1 MMTKALI
8 KLASIIVSL
17 PLAAMAVVA
26 AIQGEFLYSAVS
38 GGAAFFLLAFGLFVI
53 RVRNK

>member
-26 AIQGEFLYSAVS
+26 AIQGEFIYSAVS
-38 GGAAFFLLAFGLFVI
+38 GGIAFFLLAFGLFVI
-53 RVRNK
+53 KVRNK